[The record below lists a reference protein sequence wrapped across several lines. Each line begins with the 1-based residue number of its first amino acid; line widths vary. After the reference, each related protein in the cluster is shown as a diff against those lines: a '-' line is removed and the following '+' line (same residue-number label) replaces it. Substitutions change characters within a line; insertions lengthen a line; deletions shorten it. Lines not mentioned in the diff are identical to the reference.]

1 MSAKRGAV
9 QGMVSSERR
18 RRSDAAPTPSRL
30 GARSVF
36 LIALAVAGLVFFQR
50 THEAD
55 QRAAAAFPPNSG
67 TIRLAG
73 LPGPIEI
80 LRDDRGVPH
89 IRAESESEG
98 WFGLGFA
105 HAQDRLAQMLWLRA
119 KALGHTARTE
129 GPEALGSDRLAR
141 LLEIGPASAAAFD
154 ALPPASQ
161 RVLEA
166 YAEGVNARVTRVRQG
181 REAPPAALRTAADEI
196 ENWAPSDGL
205 AVVKLL
211 SWCMGGTLET
221 TLVLDEL
228 IQRLDSVPAR
238 PFFPSGSS
246 VDFGVAGALPMDRA
260 DEGRAGPLDRFEPS
274 QPTRQLCRPI
284 GIPTG
289 SAWVVD
295 GAKSES
301 GAPMVFG
308 DWHLSPTVPALF
320 YQAEVEAGAIDVA
333 GATMPGSPIFWTG
346 RNGSVAWVSVPSS
359 APVADLF
366 IETMRRDQGRYQN
379 GRRWTDLDTR
389 TERLEVRTARG
400 GAQTLRMP
408 MLRTHHG
415 PLIEALYGGLEPDAS
430 ESDAGAAALA
440 NESSVQPA
448 STPSSPGTGAVLE
461 SAAEVTQ
468 NTAAEK
474 KAAKRAARRPGR
486 ALAWTGARAG
496 DGLSSMLRLLRATS
510 SSAVRSALE
519 DHHEPVLAVA
529 FADEQGGGGIQ
540 VAGWM
545 AKRPLPT
552 GIVPV
557 QGRLRAFEWKQRV
570 PALELPGAALGG
582 KAEPDWLLAA
592 DQPWPSRA
600 GLSQLE
606 WLWRPGLR
614 AAQIETGLSQLA
626 EAGEEGRISLRAA
639 SEMLRG
645 SASER
650 APRVASALV
659 SLARNGPPLSRES
672 EEVASL
678 LARWDGSMAA
688 DSAGA
693 AAYHLV
699 IEELVEALL
708 EPAFGERLF
717 RHYLAAPHVRAQLAV
732 EGLVLRAAQLR
743 RAGGW
748 TDEARVGEAAR
759 TSLRSTWIR
768 LNNRLGPT
776 RARWAWGSL
785 HRLEFVPLV
794 GPDSAEPWTTA
805 FLGRARTPFG
815 AGLASPGSEAT
826 LFVAGHRPGSN
837 FRVDRTSVYRVAMD
851 LGSAD
856 HFLSSLAPGQSEHPG
871 HPHFEDGLAHH
882 LTARLP
888 LLSTHRLVLEE
899 DGAEQL
905 RLEPAP

>member
-1 MSAKRGAV
+1 
-9 QGMVSSERR
+9 MVSSERR
-18 RRSDAAPTPSRL
+18 RRSDVAPAPARL
-30 GARSVF
+30 GARSLF
-36 LIALAVAGLVFFQR
+36 LIVLGLAGLIAFQHV
-50 THEAD
+50 HEAD
-55 QRAAAAFPPNSG
+55 QRAAAAFPRSSG

-73 LPGPIEI
+73 LSGPVEI

-89 IRAESESEG
+89 IRAESEVEG

-119 KALGHTARTE
+119 KALGQTARTE
-129 GPEALGSDRLAR
+129 GPGAVGSDRLAR
-141 LLEIGPASAAAFD
+141 LLEIEPASAAAFS
-154 ALPPASQ
+154 ALPKASQ

-166 YAEGVNARVTRVRQG
+166 YADGVNARIARVQQG
-181 REAPPAALRTAADEI
+181 REGPPAALRTPAAAI
-196 ENWAPSDGL
+196 EDWRPRDGL
-205 AVVKLL
+205 AIVKLL

-238 PFFPSGSS
+238 PFFPNGSS
-246 VDFGVAGALPMDRA
+246 VDFGVAGALPTDLANEERL
-260 DEGRAGPLDRFEPS
+260 GPLDRFVPA
-274 QPTRQLCRPI
+274 QPTRQLCQPI

-295 GAKSES
+295 RAKSES
-301 GAPMVFG
+301 RAPMVLG
-308 DWHLSPTVPALF
+308 DWHLAPSVPALF
-320 YQAEVEAGAIDVA
+320 YEAEVEAGAIDVA
-333 GATMPGSPIFWTG
+333 GATMPGSPIFWAG
-346 RNGSVAWVSVPSS
+346 RNGSIAWAAVPAN
-359 APVADLF
+359 APVSDLF
-366 IETMRRDQGRYQN
+366 IETLRRDRGRYQN
-379 GRRWTDLDTR
+379 GRRWTTLEKQEQR
-389 TERLEVRTARG
+389 IEVRTARG
-400 GAQTLRMP
+400 GVETLRMP

-415 PLIEALYGGLEPDAS
+415 PLIEALYGELEPQAS
-430 ESDAGAAALA
+430 GADLPENETAKGKPPGSERAA
-440 NESSVQPA
+440 
-448 STPSSPGTGAVLE
+448 PGRGE
-461 SAAEVTQ
+461 AEGTDP
-468 NTAAEK
+468 EK
-474 KAAKRAARRPGR
+474 SKALRRAARRPGR
-486 ALAWTGARAG
+486 ALAWTGAREG

-529 FADEQGGGGIQ
+529 FADEQGGGGVQ

-570 PALELPGAALGG
+570 PAEELPAQQLGKQG
-582 KAEPDWLLAA
+582 QPPWLLAA

-600 GLSQLE
+600 GLGQLE

-614 AAQIETGLSQLA
+614 ATQIEAGLSQLA
-626 EAGEEGRISLRAA
+626 ESGQGRIGLRAA
-639 SEMLRG
+639 SELFRASG
-645 SASER
+645 SGR
-650 APRVASALV
+650 APQVASALV
-659 SLARNGPPLSRES
+659 SLARNGAPLSRES

-693 AAYHLV
+693 AAYQLV
-699 IEELVEALL
+699 LEGLIEALL

-717 RHYLAAPHVRAQLAV
+717 RHYLAAPHVRPKLAV
-732 EGLVLRAAQLR
+732 ESLVLRAAQLR

-748 TDEARVGEAAR
+748 TDEQRVGEAAR
-759 TSLRSTWIR
+759 RSLRASWIQ
-768 LNNRLGPT
+768 LNHRLGPT

-785 HRLEFVPLV
+785 HRLAFEPVAGEATAALSPKV
-794 GPDSAEPWTTA
+794 RGSAV
-805 FLGRARTPFG
+805 LGALPFG
-815 AGLASPGSEAT
+815 RKGAARRAQSLASPGSEGT
-826 LFVAGHRPGSN
+826 LFVAGHRPGSD
-837 FRVDRTSVYRVAMD
+837 FKVDRTSVYRVAMD

-856 HFLSSLAPGQSEHPG
+856 HLLSSLAPGQSEHPG
-871 HPHFEDGLAHH
+871 HPHFDDGLARH
-882 LTARLP
+882 LTARLL

-899 DGAEQL
+899 DGSELL